1 MKIIDCV
8 IFNDEKL
15 LLDLRFNIL
24 NNIVDFF
31 VVCESSYDFHGR
43 KKKVNFSIGD
53 YPNFKNKIIYFLNT
67 NPPPPQKSME
77 KSSLSEKL
85 DN

>member
-53 YPNFKNKIIYFLNT
+53 YPNFKNQIIYYILHRMMILLFIQMLMKY
-67 NPPPPQKSME
+67 QILK
-77 KSSLSEKL
+77 K
-85 DN
+85 

>member
-24 NNIVDFF
+24 NKIVDFF
-31 VVCESSYDFHGR
+31 IVCESS
-43 KKKVNFSIGD
+43 
-53 YPNFKNKIIYFLNT
+53 L
-67 NPPPPQKSME
+67 
-77 KSSLSEKL
+77 SLIHISEPTRPY
-85 DN
+85 

>member
-1 MKIIDCV
+1 MRTIDCI

-31 VVCESSYDFHGR
+31 VVCESSYDHHGR
-43 KKKVNFSIGD
+43 KKK
-53 YPNFKNKIIYFLNT
+53 KIF
-67 NPPPPQKSME
+67 
-77 KSSLSEKL
+77 
-85 DN
+85 